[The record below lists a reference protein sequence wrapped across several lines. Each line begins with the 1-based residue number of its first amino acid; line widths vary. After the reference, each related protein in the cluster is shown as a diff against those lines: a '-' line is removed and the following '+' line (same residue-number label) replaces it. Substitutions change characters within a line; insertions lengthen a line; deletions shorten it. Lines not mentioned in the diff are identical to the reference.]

1 MSVFTEDSKT
11 RKTYPVYSGLIK
23 YFPDALAKV
32 SHLSYVGNEQHNPGQ
47 SLHWAKDKSTDHLDA
62 LLRHII
68 DEDWDAVAWRA
79 LAHLQTELEKQK
91 NNGVVE

>member
-1 MSVFTEDSKT
+1 MSTFGDDPKT
-11 RKTYPVYSGLIK
+11 RKKFPMFSGLVK

-47 SLHWAKDKSTDHLDA
+47 PLRWAKDKSTDHLDA

-79 LAHLQTELEKQK
+79 LAHLQTSI
-91 NNGVVE
+91 